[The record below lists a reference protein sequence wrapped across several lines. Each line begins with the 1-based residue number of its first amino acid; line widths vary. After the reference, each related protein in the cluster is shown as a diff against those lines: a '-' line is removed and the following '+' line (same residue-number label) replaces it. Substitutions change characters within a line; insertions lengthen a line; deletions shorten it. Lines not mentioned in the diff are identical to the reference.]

1 MMGLTNSI
9 LFEKIFFF
17 QKLQI
22 GIFKSDFE
30 RWNFSN
36 FKFYN
41 IIIFWFSICAV
52 HSYFDF
58 SSFSI
63 RIYVYN
69 LMALLNCIF
78 GGNKKAFFYCLHGQQ
93 GPSMMYFFSAYVH
106 YLAEHVSN
114 KKLRICIRRRPQK
127 FGPSSS
133 YKLTLLFK

>member
-17 QKLQI
+17 RNYKLGYSRVTLKDEIFQI
-22 GIFKSDFE
+22 SSFTTLLFFDFL
-30 RWNFSN
+30 
-36 FKFYN
+36 Y
-41 IIIFWFSICAV
+41 V

-114 KKLRICIRRRPQK
+114 QKLRICIRRRPQK

>member
-9 LFEKIFFF
+9 LFEKNFFSEITNWDIQEWHWKMKF
-17 QKLQI
+17 
-22 GIFKSDFE
+22 
-30 RWNFSN
+30 
-36 FKFYN
+36 FKFQVLQHYYFFN
-41 IIIFWFSICAV
+41 FLYV

-114 KKLRICIRRRPQK
+114 QKLRICIRRRPQK